1 MNNTPNNDFEP
12 TKPIERNLQG
22 QPTQQELDSI
32 EYITPV
38 KKSKHK
44 HKHSHKHYHT
54 ASNSSTPVSDTTK
67 DDADDFVYARHH
79 SKKDKKKKKA
89 IKVLIIIACVLLAL
103 VIVAASTLFIFNSV
117 GKSAMHNYK
126 DMTIEPSPEI
136 EKVEQVTNSGK
147 TITYNGKTYSFNE
160 DVATVV
166 LMGIDT
172 KDFENPDRVVG
183 EGGQAD
189 AIYIAAIDTKSD
201 KVSIL
206 GVSRDSMVDVNVYN
220 LEGGFLRTENMQ
232 LCLSYAY
239 GDSAHTSCENT
250 LTSLERLF
258 YGMQYN
264 TYFSIDTRALETLTD
279 TVGGVTLTSLVDFNS
294 VYYSRTIKAGET
306 VTLYGKDATKYVRER
321 DTTEL
326 DSNNDRMA
334 RQKQFMTAFLSQ
346 IWGSV
351 KSNPA
356 MITDL
361 YGTISDNSTTNLTPS
376 KMTYLT
382 TSAISMLDS
391 YKEIEFVNVPGT
403 VKKGEYA
410 EFIVDENALMEIMLD
425 LFYIDVTQ

>member
-1 MNNTPNNDFEP
+1 MNNTPNNGFEP
-12 TKPIERNLQG
+12 TKPTTLGLESK
-22 QPTQQELDSI
+22 PTQQELDSI
-32 EYITPV
+32 EYITPIP
-38 KKSKHK
+38 KSKHK
-44 HKHSHKHYHT
+44 RKHR
-54 ASNSSTPVSDTTK
+54 SSKGSSLPVDQSTK
-67 DDADDFVYARHH
+67 DDANDFIYARHH
-79 SKKDKKKKKA
+79 SKKSKIKKKA
-89 IKVLIIIACVLLAL
+89 IKVLIIILCVLLSL
-103 VIVAASTLFIFNSV
+103 VIVAASTIFVFNSV
-117 GKSAMHNYK
+117 GKSAMHNYD

-136 EKVEQVTNSGK
+136 DKIEQVENSGK

-160 DVATVV
+160 DVTTVA
-166 LMGIDT
+166 LMGIDI
-172 KDFENPDRVVG
+172 KDFENTDKVVG

-189 AIYIAAIDTKSD
+189 AIYIAVIDTKAD
-201 KVSIL
+201 KVTIL
-206 GVSRDSMVDVNVYN
+206 GVSRDTMVDVNVYN
-220 LEGGFLRTENMQ
+220 TEGGFLRTENMQ

-239 GDSAHTSCENT
+239 GDGAHTSCENT

-258 YGMQYN
+258 YGMQYD

-279 TVGGVTLTSLVDFNS
+279 TVGGVTVTSLVDFYS
-294 VYYSRTIKAGET
+294 DYYNRTIKVGET
-306 VTLYGKDATKYVRER
+306 VTLYGNDATMYIRSR
-321 DTTEL
+321 DLEEL

-356 MITDL
+356 VIADL

-382 TSAISMLDS
+382 TTAISMLDS
-391 YKEIEFVNVPGT
+391 YKEIEFLNIPGT

-425 LFYIDVTQ
+425 LFYVDVTQ

>member
-1 MNNTPNNDFEP
+1 MNNTPNNGFEP
-12 TKPIERNLQG
+12 TKPTTLGLESK
-22 QPTQQELDSI
+22 PTQQELDSI
-32 EYITPV
+32 EYITPIP
-38 KKSKHK
+38 KSKHK
-44 HKHSHKHYHT
+44 RKHR
-54 ASNSSTPVSDTTK
+54 SSKGSSLPVDQSTK
-67 DDADDFVYARHH
+67 DDANDFIYARHH
-79 SKKDKKKKKA
+79 SKKSKIKKKA
-89 IKVLIIIACVLLAL
+89 IKVLIIILCVLLSL
-103 VIVAASTLFIFNSV
+103 VIVAASTIFVFNSV
-117 GKSAMHNYK
+117 GKSAMHNYD

-136 EKVEQVTNSGK
+136 DKIEQVENSGK

-160 DVATVV
+160 DVTTVA
-166 LMGIDT
+166 LMGIDI
-172 KDFENPDRVVG
+172 KDFENTDKVVG

-189 AIYIAAIDTKSD
+189 AIYIAVIDTKAD
-201 KVSIL
+201 KVTIL
-206 GVSRDSMVDVNVYN
+206 GVSRDTMVDVNVYN
-220 LEGGFLRTENMQ
+220 TEGGFLRTENMQ

-239 GDSAHTSCENT
+239 GDGAHTSCENT

-258 YGMQYN
+258 YGMQYD

-279 TVGGVTLTSLVDFNS
+279 TVGGVTVTSLVDFYS
-294 VYYSRTIKAGET
+294 DYYNRTIKVGET
-306 VTLYGKDATKYVRER
+306 VTLYGNDATMYIRSR
-321 DTTEL
+321 DLQEL

-356 MITDL
+356 VIADL

-382 TSAISMLDS
+382 TTAISMLDS
-391 YKEIEFVNVPGT
+391 YKEIEFLNIPGT

-425 LFYIDVTQ
+425 LFYVDVTQ

>member
-12 TKPIERNLQG
+12 TKSVELNSQNP
-22 QPTQQELDSI
+22 PTQQELDSI

-38 KKSKHK
+38 KRRKHK
-44 HKHSHKHYHT
+44 HKHKHKHLKDNL
-54 ASNSSTPVSDTTK
+54 ASVDQSTK

-79 SKKDKKKKKA
+79 SKKSKKKKKA
-89 IKVLIIIACVLLAL
+89 IKILIIIACVLLSL
-103 VIVAASTLFIFNSV
+103 VIVAASTIFIFNSV
-117 GKSAMHNYK
+117 GKSAMHNYD

-136 EKVEQVTNSGK
+136 DKVEQVKDSGK
-147 TITYNGKTYSFNE
+147 TITYNGKTYTFNE
-160 DVATVV
+160 DVTTVA
-166 LMGIDT
+166 LMGIDI
-172 KDFENPDRVVG
+172 KDFENTDRVVG
-183 EGGQAD
+183 AGGQAD
-189 AIYIAAIDTKSD
+189 AIYIAVIDTKAD
-201 KVSIL
+201 KVTIL
-206 GVSRDSMVDVNVYN
+206 GVSRDTMVDVNVYN
-220 LEGGFLRTENMQ
+220 TEGGFLRTENMQ

-239 GDSAHTSCENT
+239 GDGAHTSCENT
-250 LTSLERLF
+250 LTSIERIF
-258 YGMQYN
+258 YGMQYD

-279 TVGGVTLTSLVDFNS
+279 TVGGVTVTSLVDFYS
-294 VYYSRTIKAGET
+294 DYYGRTITTGET
-306 VTLYGKDATKYVRER
+306 VTLHGNDATMYIRSR
-321 DTTEL
+321 DLAEL

-356 MITDL
+356 VIADL
-361 YGTISDNSTTNLTPS
+361 YSTISDSSTTNLTPS

-382 TSAISMLDS
+382 TTAISMLDS

-425 LFYIDVTQ
+425 LFYVDVTQ

>member
-12 TKPIERNLQG
+12 TKPTTLGLQSE
-22 QPTQQELDSI
+22 PTQQELDSI
-32 EYITPV
+32 EYITPIP
-38 KKSKHK
+38 KSKHK
-44 HKHSHKHYHT
+44 RKHI
-54 ASNSSTPVSDTTK
+54 SSKDSSMHIDQATK
-67 DDADDFVYARHH
+67 ADANDFIYARRH
-79 SKKDKKKKKA
+79 SQKSKRKKKA
-89 IKVLIIIACVLLAL
+89 IKVLIIILCVLLSL
-103 VIVAASTLFIFNSV
+103 VIVAASTIFVFNSV
-117 GKSAMHNYK
+117 GKSAMHNYD

-136 EKVEQVTNSGK
+136 DKIEQVENSGK

-160 DVATVV
+160 DVTTVA
-166 LMGIDT
+166 LMGIDI
-172 KDFENPDRVVG
+172 KDFENTDKVVG

-189 AIYIAAIDTKSD
+189 AIYIAVIDTKAD
-201 KVSIL
+201 KVTIL

-220 LEGGFLRTENMQ
+220 TEGGFLRTENMQ

-239 GDSAHTSCENT
+239 GDGAHTSCENT

-258 YGMQYN
+258 YGMQYD

-279 TVGGVTLTSLVDFNS
+279 TVGGVTVTSLVDFYS
-294 VYYSRTIKAGET
+294 DYYNRTIKVGET
-306 VTLYGKDATKYVRER
+306 VTLYGNDATMYIRSR
-321 DTTEL
+321 DLQEL

-356 MITDL
+356 VIADL

-382 TSAISMLDS
+382 TTAISMLDS
-391 YKEIEFVNVPGT
+391 YKEIEFVNIPGT

-425 LFYIDVTQ
+425 LFYVDVTQ

>member
-1 MNNTPNNDFEP
+1 M
-12 TKPIERNLQG
+12 
-22 QPTQQELDSI
+22 
-32 EYITPV
+32 PV
-38 KKSKHK
+38 DQS
-44 HKHSHKHYHT
+44 
-54 ASNSSTPVSDTTK
+54 TK
-67 DDADDFVYARHH
+67 DDANDFIYARHH
-79 SKKDKKKKKA
+79 SKKSKIKKKA
-89 IKVLIIIACVLLAL
+89 IKVLIIILCVLLSL
-103 VIVAASTLFIFNSV
+103 VIVAASTIFVFNSV
-117 GKSAMHNYK
+117 GKSAMHNYD

-136 EKVEQVTNSGK
+136 DKIEQVENSGK

-160 DVATVV
+160 DVTTVA
-166 LMGIDT
+166 LMGIDI
-172 KDFENPDRVVG
+172 KDFENTDKVVG

-189 AIYIAAIDTKSD
+189 AIYIAVIDTKAD
-201 KVSIL
+201 KVTIL
-206 GVSRDSMVDVNVYN
+206 GVSRDTMVDVNVYN
-220 LEGGFLRTENMQ
+220 TEGGFLRTENMQ

-239 GDSAHTSCENT
+239 GDGAHTSCENT

-258 YGMQYN
+258 YGMQYD

-279 TVGGVTLTSLVDFNS
+279 TVGGVTVTSLVDFYS
-294 VYYSRTIKAGET
+294 DYYNRTIKVGET
-306 VTLYGKDATKYVRER
+306 VTLYGNDATMYIRSR
-321 DTTEL
+321 DLEEL

-356 MITDL
+356 VIADL

-382 TSAISMLDS
+382 TTAISMLDS
-391 YKEIEFVNVPGT
+391 YKEIEFLNIPGT

-425 LFYIDVTQ
+425 LFYVDVTQ